1 MSSITMAKL
10 GFNKSISIVPYMDII
25 KLQKTLSKMSHT
37 EEDAFSELIDNSYD
51 AGANKINIFFEEK
64 YYVIADNGSGMNEE
78 EVMNSCTFSSKT
90 SDQSVIGY
98 FGCGGTASANV
109 LSNYKKILT
118 KKENTF
124 IVAEHNL
131 SANSMEEMKIK
142 FFEPTDEDKQLFE
155 KFCSGSETGT
165 CIILYDVKSKFTRK
179 GDLKNALIK
188 HCARV
193 FRKLIDSGTQ
203 ITINYDDKAT
213 LIKSYDPLFYNDT
226 SKTIS
231 NFLRKETIEVNG
243 EVVEI
248 RMVAL
253 NSDSFEK
260 SDSTSPSPERQ
271 GIYFVRGGREIEH
284 RRNYTGLWNNHSTLN
299 LGRIEINFSRSLDE
313 EFGVDM
319 AKNRVNLSQS
329 LKDKISSIITPWINE
344 IKKYAQ
350 QKISSN
356 NVELKQA
363 NDTFNK
369 NIINK
374 AASIGIP
381 KIKSINGEKTPRN
394 DGNKK
399 GTIEKKGTNIT
410 RNNKKQIWDVPEWIE
425 VSDINNDKPYW
436 FDEGLITINKSTKF
450 IQEFLIN
457 ADKKLQDYIRKQLIT
472 EYFCMRTYEFD
483 TDEENIVTSY
493 RNKYRDMLVNI
504 YKHID

>member
-1 MSSITMAKL
+1 MATL
-10 GFNKSISIVPYMDII
+10 GFNKAVSIVPYMDII
-25 KLQKTLSKMSHT
+25 KLQKTISRMSHT

-64 YYVIADNGSGMNEE
+64 YYVISDNGSGMSEE
-78 EVMNSCTFSSKT
+78 ELMNSCTFSSKT
-90 SDQSVIGY
+90 SNESVIGY

-118 KKENTF
+118 KKDDTF

-142 FFEPTDEDKQLFE
+142 FFEPTDEDKESFE
-155 KFCSGSETGT
+155 KFCNGSKTGT

-193 FRKLIDSGTQ
+193 YRKLIDSGTQ
-203 ITINYDDKAT
+203 IAINYDGKAT
-213 LIKSYDPLFYNDT
+213 IVNSYDPLFYNDT
-226 SKTIS
+226 TKIIS
-231 NFLRKETIEVNG
+231 NFLRKEIIEING

-248 RMVAL
+248 RMTAL

-284 RRNYTGLWNNHSTLN
+284 RKNYWKLWTNHSSLN
-299 LGRIEINFSRSLDE
+299 LGRVEINFGRSLDE
-313 EFGVDM
+313 EFGVGM
-319 AKNRVNLSQS
+319 AKNSVNLSQS

-350 QKISSN
+350 QKISTN
-356 NVELKQA
+356 NIELKEA

-381 KIKSINGEKTPRN
+381 KIKSVNGEKIPRN
-394 DGNKK
+394 DGSKK
-399 GTIEKKGTNIT
+399 GTIKKKGTDIV
-410 RNNKKQIWDVPEWIE
+410 RNSKKQIWDVPDWVE
-425 VSDINNDKPYW
+425 VTDINNDKPYW
-436 FDEGLITINKSTKF
+436 FDEGVITINKSTKF

-457 ADKKLQDYIRKQLIT
+457 TDNKLQDYIRMQLIT
-472 EYFCMRTYEFD
+472 EYFCMRTYEVD
-483 TDEENIVTSY
+483 TEEENIVSSY
-493 RNKYRDMLVNI
+493 RNKFRDKLVSI
-504 YKHID
+504 YKQIG